1 MKVFTKCD
9 YCQEKIELEASK
21 MKKLNFCCYGCEV
34 RYKKEHKPIKIKQEY
49 IKKPKP
55 INKPVTKYKEY
66 IERAL
71 KQKEVDSAYKTF
83 KKYGRKRWYG
93 TV

>member
-9 YCQEKIELEASK
+9 QCKESIELEASK
-21 MKKLNFCCYGCEV
+21 MKKLNFCYYGCELK
-34 RYKKEHKPIKIKQEY
+34 YKKEHIKKKQEY

-55 INKPVTKYKEY
+55 IDKPVTKYKEY